1 MSTINLYRLT
11 INQGIALTTHMK
23 QSIILRM
30 DMENSKRVEK
40 LRQQYR
46 NILRMFSNVGNYDGY
61 FIGKVSLEF
70 NMAADAGKMNENRAH
85 IIKSRENYAEL
96 AASGDFADGY
106 LSIHMYLMKPVS
118 KAAAQ
123 SNYGVPNKCSSQYKS
138 GSQYKFG
145 SQNKSDEV
153 NEYTPNMFF
162 SKDEI
167 FSFVSDTGDSNP
179 IHQGEHPVV
188 PGLLILEKLIL
199 EKLILEKLIPERLIL
214 QTDIR
219 QVGIF
224 DIIRSFVIRF
234 RTPLYA
240 DEPVWL
246 VPDKA
251 SGRMDGC
258 RGSDG
263 IELFSCKY

>member
-1 MSTINLYRLT
+1 M
-11 INQGIALTTHMK
+11 TTPMK

-30 DMENSKRVEK
+30 DMENSKRTEK

-70 NMAADAGKMNENRAH
+70 NMAADAGKMSENQAH

-96 AASGDFADGY
+96 AAGGDFADGY

-118 KAAAQ
+118 KVAAQ
-123 SNYGVPNKCSSQYKS
+123 NNSGDQNKYDVQNKCSSQYKS
-138 GSQYKFG
+138 GSQNKF
-145 SQNKSDEV
+145 DAV
-153 NEYTPNMFF
+153 NEYTHDMIFYK
-162 SKDEI
+162 SEI
-167 FSFVSDTGDSNP
+167 LSFVSATGDFNP

-188 PGLLILEKLIL
+188 PGLLIMEKLIL
-199 EKLILEKLIPERLIL
+199 EKLILEKTIMEKLNLQKLNL
-214 QTDIR
+214 QTDIGHI
-219 QVGIF
+219 GIF
-224 DIIRSFVIRF
+224 DLMHSFIIRF

-240 DEPVWL
+240 DEPVRL

>member
-1 MSTINLYRLT
+1 M
-11 INQGIALTTHMK
+11 TTPMK

-46 NILRMFSNVGNYDGY
+46 NILRRFSNTGNYDGY

-96 AASGDFADGY
+96 AASGDFTDGY

-118 KAAAQ
+118 KAVAQ
-123 SNYGVPNKCSSQYKS
+123 NNS
-138 GSQYKFG
+138 GD
-145 SQNKSDEV
+145 QNKSTQD
-153 NEYTPNMFF
+153 MIF

-167 FSFVSDTGDSNP
+167 LSFVSDTGDFNP

-199 EKLILEKLIPERLIL
+199 NKLILEKFIPEKLIPERLIL

-240 DEPVWL
+240 DELVRL
-246 VPDKA
+246 VPHKA
-251 SGRMDGC
+251 LGRMDGY

>member
-1 MSTINLYRLT
+1 M
-11 INQGIALTTHMK
+11 TTPMK

-46 NILRMFSNVGNYDGY
+46 NILRRFSNTGNYDGY

-70 NMAADAGKMNENRAH
+70 NPAADAGKMSENQAH
-85 IIKSRENYAEL
+85 IIKIRGNYAEL
-96 AASGDFADGY
+96 AAGGDFADGY

-118 KAAAQ
+118 KAVAQ
-123 SNYGVPNKCSSQYKS
+123 NNS
-138 GSQYKFG
+138 GD
-145 SQNKSDEV
+145 QNKYDV
-153 NEYTPNMFF
+153 QNKYTQDMIF
-162 SKDEI
+162 SKSEI
-167 FSFVSDTGDSNP
+167 LSFVSDTGDSNP

-199 EKLILEKLIPERLIL
+199 NKLILEKFIPEKLIPERLIL

-240 DEPVWL
+240 DEPVRL

-251 SGRMDGC
+251 SGRMDGYKC
-258 RGSDG
+258 SDG
-263 IELFSCKY
+263 VELFSCKY

>member
-1 MSTINLYRLT
+1 M
-11 INQGIALTTHMK
+11 TTHMK

-30 DMENSKRVEK
+30 NMENSKRVEK

-46 NILRMFSNVGNYDGY
+46 NILRMFSNTGNYDGY

-96 AASGDFADGY
+96 AAGGDFADGY

-123 SNYGVPNKCSSQYKS
+123 NNS
-138 GSQYKFG
+138 GD
-145 SQNKSDEV
+145 QNKSATA
-153 NEYTPNMFF
+153 NEYTPDMIF
-162 SKDEI
+162 SKSEI
-167 FSFVSDTGDSNP
+167 LSFVSDTGDFNP

-199 EKLILEKLIPERLIL
+199 ERLNL
-214 QTDIR
+214 QTDIG
-219 QVGIF
+219 QIGIF
-224 DIIRSFVIRF
+224 DFMRSFGIRF

-240 DEPVWL
+240 DEPVRL
-246 VPDKA
+246 VPHKA
-251 SGRMDGC
+251 SGRMDGY

-263 IELFSCKY
+263 VELFSCKY

>member
-1 MSTINLYRLT
+1 
-11 INQGIALTTHMK
+11 MK

-70 NMAADAGKMNENRAH
+70 NPAADAGKMSENRAH
-85 IIKSRENYAEL
+85 IIKIRENYAEL
-96 AASGDFADGY
+96 AAGGDFADGY
-106 LSIHMYLMKPVS
+106 VSIHMYLMKPVS
-118 KAAAQ
+118 KAVAQ
-123 SNYGVPNKCSSQYKS
+123 SNSGV
-138 GSQYKFG
+138 
-145 SQNKSDEV
+145 QNKFATV
-153 NEYTPNMFF
+153 NEYTQDMIF
-162 SKDEI
+162 SKSEI
-167 FSFVSDTGDSNP
+167 LSFVSDTWDFNP

-199 EKLILEKLIPERLIL
+199 EKPILEKLNL
-214 QTDIR
+214 QTDIGHI
-219 QVGIF
+219 GIF
-224 DIIRSFVIRF
+224 DLIHSFIIRF

-240 DEPVWL
+240 DEPVRL
-246 VPDKA
+246 VQHKA
-251 SGRMDGC
+251 SGRMDGYKC
-258 RGSDG
+258 SDG

>member
-1 MSTINLYRLT
+1 
-11 INQGIALTTHMK
+11 MK

-96 AASGDFADGY
+96 AAGGDFADGY

-123 SNYGVPNKCSSQYKS
+123 NNS
-138 GSQYKFG
+138 GD
-145 SQNKSDEV
+145 QNKSATA
-153 NEYTPNMFF
+153 NEYTPDMIF
-162 SKDEI
+162 SKSEI
-167 FSFVSDTGDSNP
+167 LSFVSDTGDFNP

-199 EKLILEKLIPERLIL
+199 ERLIL
-214 QTDIR
+214 QTDIE
-219 QVGIF
+219 QIGIF
-224 DIIRSFVIRF
+224 DFMHSFIIRF

-240 DEPVWL
+240 DEPVRL
-246 VPDKA
+246 VSHKA
-251 SGRMDGC
+251 SGRMDGY

-263 IELFSCKY
+263 VELFCCKY

>member
-11 INQGIALTTHMK
+11 ISHGIALTTPMK

-30 DMENSKRVEK
+30 DMENSKRTEK

-46 NILRMFSNVGNYDGY
+46 NILRRFSNTGNYDGY

-70 NMAADAGKMNENRAH
+70 NPAADVGKMSENQAH

-123 SNYGVPNKCSSQYKS
+123 SNSGDQNKHDVPNKCTPDMIFYK
-138 GSQYKFG
+138 
-145 SQNKSDEV
+145 
-153 NEYTPNMFF
+153 P
-162 SKDEI
+162 EI
-167 FSFVSDTGDSNP
+167 LSFVSDTGDSNP

-199 EKLILEKLIPERLIL
+199 
-214 QTDIR
+214 D
-219 QVGIF
+219 F
-224 DIIRSFVIRF
+224 MHSFVIRF

-240 DEPVWL
+240 DEPVRL

>member
-1 MSTINLYRLT
+1 M
-11 INQGIALTTHMK
+11 TTHMK

-70 NMAADAGKMNENRAH
+70 NMAADAGKMSENRAH

-118 KAAAQ
+118 KATAQ
-123 SNYGVPNKCSSQYKS
+123 SNYGV
-138 GSQYKFG
+138 
-145 SQNKSDEV
+145 QNKSAPA
-153 NEYTPNMFF
+153 NEYTPNMIF
-162 SKDEI
+162 SKSEI
-167 FSFVSDTGDSNP
+167 LSFVSATGDFNP

-214 QTDIR
+214 QTDIE
-219 QVGIF
+219 QIGIF
-224 DIIRSFVIRF
+224 DFLRSFVIRF

-240 DEPVWL
+240 DEPVRL
-246 VPDKA
+246 VPHKA
-251 SGRMDGC
+251 SGRMDGY

-263 IELFSCKY
+263 VELFSCKY

>member
-1 MSTINLYRLT
+1 
-11 INQGIALTTHMK
+11 MK

-30 DMENSKRVEK
+30 DMENSKRTEK

-46 NILRMFSNVGNYDGY
+46 NILRRFSNTGNYDGY

-70 NMAADAGKMNENRAH
+70 NMAADAGKMSENQAH

-96 AASGDFADGY
+96 AAGGDFADGY

-118 KAAAQ
+118 KAVAQ
-123 SNYGVPNKCSSQYKS
+123 NNS
-138 GSQYKFG
+138 GD
-145 SQNKSDEV
+145 QNKSTQD
-153 NEYTPNMFF
+153 MIF

-167 FSFVSDTGDSNP
+167 LSFVSDTGDFNP

-199 EKLILEKLIPERLIL
+199 
-214 QTDIR
+214 D
-219 QVGIF
+219 F
-224 DIIRSFVIRF
+224 MHSFIIRF

-240 DEPVWL
+240 DELVRL
-246 VPDKA
+246 VPHKA
-251 SGRMDGC
+251 LGRMDGY

>member
-1 MSTINLYRLT
+1 MRLT
-11 INQGIALTTHMK
+11 IGYGIALTTPMK
-23 QSIILRM
+23 KSIILRM
-30 DMENSKRVEK
+30 DMENSKRTEK

-46 NILRMFSNVGNYDGY
+46 NILRRFSNAGNYDGY

-70 NMAADAGKMNENRAH
+70 NMAAGAGKMSENQAH

-96 AASGDFADGY
+96 VASGDFADGY
-106 LSIHMYLMKPVS
+106 LGIHMYLMKPVS
-118 KAAAQ
+118 RAAAQ
-123 SNYGVPNKCSSQYKS
+123 NNSGDQNKHDVPNKCTPDMIFYKS
-138 GSQYKFG
+138 
-145 SQNKSDEV
+145 
-153 NEYTPNMFF
+153 
-162 SKDEI
+162 EI
-167 FSFVSDTGDSNP
+167 LSFVSDTGDCNP

-199 EKLILEKLIPERLIL
+199 NKLILEKFIPERLIL

-240 DEPVWL
+240 DDPVRL
-246 VPDKA
+246 VPHKA
-251 SGRMDGC
+251 SGRMDGY
-258 RGSDG
+258 RDSDG

>member
-1 MSTINLYRLT
+1 M
-11 INQGIALTTHMK
+11 TTHMK

-30 DMENSKRVEK
+30 DMGNSKRVEK

-70 NMAADAGKMNENRAH
+70 NMAADAGKMSENQAH

-123 SNYGVPNKCSSQYKS
+123 NNSGDQNKHDVPNKCTPDMIFYKS
-138 GSQYKFG
+138 
-145 SQNKSDEV
+145 
-153 NEYTPNMFF
+153 
-162 SKDEI
+162 EI
-167 FSFVSDTGDSNP
+167 RSFVSDTGDSNP

-199 EKLILEKLIPERLIL
+199 EKLIPEKLISEKLIPEKLIPERLIL

-240 DEPVWL
+240 DEPVRL
-246 VPDKA
+246 VPHKA
-251 SGRMDGC
+251 LGRMDGY

>member
-1 MSTINLYRLT
+1 
-11 INQGIALTTHMK
+11 MK

-70 NMAADAGKMNENRAH
+70 NMAADAGKMSENQAH

-96 AASGDFADGY
+96 AAGGDFADGY

-123 SNYGVPNKCSSQYKS
+123 SNYGVQNKCDVPNKCSSQYKS
-138 GSQYKFG
+138 GSKYKSG
-145 SQNKSDEV
+145 SQNKSAPA
-153 NEYTPNMFF
+153 NEYTPNMIF
-162 SKDEI
+162 SKSEI
-167 FSFVSDTGDSNP
+167 LSFVSDTGDSNP

-199 EKLILEKLIPERLIL
+199 NKLILEKFIPEKLIPERLNL
-214 QTDIR
+214 QTDIG
-219 QVGIF
+219 QIGIF
-224 DIIRSFVIRF
+224 DFMRSFGIRF

-240 DEPVWL
+240 DEPVRL
-246 VPDKA
+246 VPHKA
-251 SGRMDGC
+251 SGRMDGY

-263 IELFSCKY
+263 VELFSCKY

>member
-30 DMENSKRVEK
+30 DMENSKRTEK

-70 NMAADAGKMNENRAH
+70 NPAADAGKMSENQAH

-118 KAAAQ
+118 KATAQ
-123 SNYGVPNKCSSQYKS
+123 SNYGVQNKRDVPNKCTPDMIFYKS
-138 GSQYKFG
+138 
-145 SQNKSDEV
+145 
-153 NEYTPNMFF
+153 
-162 SKDEI
+162 EI
-167 FSFVSDTGDSNP
+167 LSFVSATGDFNP

-188 PGLLILEKLIL
+188 PGLLIMEKLIL
-199 EKLILEKLIPERLIL
+199 EKLILEKTIMEKLNLQKLNL
-214 QTDIR
+214 QTDIGHI
-219 QVGIF
+219 GIF
-224 DIIRSFVIRF
+224 DLMRSFGIRF

-240 DEPVWL
+240 DEPVRL

-251 SGRMDGC
+251 SGRMDGY

-263 IELFSCKY
+263 VELFSCKY

>member
-1 MSTINLYRLT
+1 
-11 INQGIALTTHMK
+11 MK

-30 DMENSKRVEK
+30 NMENSKRTEK

-46 NILRMFSNVGNYDGY
+46 NILRRFSNTGNYDGY

-123 SNYGVPNKCSSQYKS
+123 NNSGDQNKHDVPNKC
-138 GSQYKFG
+138 
-145 SQNKSDEV
+145 
-153 NEYTPNMFF
+153 TPDMIF
-162 SKDEI
+162 SKSEI

-199 EKLILEKLIPERLIL
+199 
-214 QTDIR
+214 D
-219 QVGIF
+219 F
-224 DIIRSFVIRF
+224 MHSFVIRF

-251 SGRMDGC
+251 SGRMDGY
-258 RGSDG
+258 RDSDG
-263 IELFSCKY
+263 VELFSCKY

>member
-1 MSTINLYRLT
+1 M
-11 INQGIALTTHMK
+11 TTHMK

-30 DMENSKRVEK
+30 DMENSKRTEK

-46 NILRMFSNVGNYDGY
+46 NILRRFSNTGNYDGY

-123 SNYGVPNKCSSQYKS
+123 SNSGDQNKHDVPNKCTPDMIFYKS
-138 GSQYKFG
+138 
-145 SQNKSDEV
+145 
-153 NEYTPNMFF
+153 
-162 SKDEI
+162 EI
-167 FSFVSDTGDSNP
+167 LSFVSDTGDSNP

-199 EKLILEKLIPERLIL
+199 
-214 QTDIR
+214 D
-219 QVGIF
+219 F
-224 DIIRSFVIRF
+224 MHSFVIRF

-240 DEPVWL
+240 DEPVRL

-251 SGRMDGC
+251 SGRMDGY

>member
-1 MSTINLYRLT
+1 M
-11 INQGIALTTHMK
+11 TTHMK

-46 NILRMFSNVGNYDGY
+46 NILRRFSNTGNYDGY

-70 NMAADAGKMNENRAH
+70 NMAADAGKMSENQAH

-96 AASGDFADGY
+96 AAGGDFADGY

-118 KAAAQ
+118 KAVAQ
-123 SNYGVPNKCSSQYKS
+123 NNSGDQNKHDVPNKC
-138 GSQYKFG
+138 
-145 SQNKSDEV
+145 
-153 NEYTPNMFF
+153 TPDMIF
-162 SKDEI
+162 SKSEI
-167 FSFVSDTGDSNP
+167 LSFVSDTGDSNP

-199 EKLILEKLIPERLIL
+199 NKLILEKFIPEKLIPERLIL

-240 DEPVWL
+240 DEPVRL
-246 VPDKA
+246 VPHKA
-251 SGRMDGC
+251 SGRMDGYKC
-258 RGSDG
+258 SDG
-263 IELFSCKY
+263 VELFSCKY